1 MLAQVPGAIN
11 PALGT
16 PGFMGTGAAAAG
28 APGAAGA
35 AGFLGFD
42 MNMAAFNPYLFPFPP
57 ASGAMGNWMAPG
69 MPASVGSMGGLATG
83 SASSFHAPGAK
94 NEIKLFVGG
103 LPFQAQGNDIFF
115 IN

>member
-1 MLAQVPGAIN
+1 MGAG
-11 PALGT
+11 AGAAGT
-16 PGFMGTGAAAAG
+16 P
-28 APGAAGA
+28 GA

-57 ASGAMGNWMAPG
+57 AAGGMGNLMAPG
-69 MPASVGSMGGLATG
+69 MTGAFGAMAGMPAG

-103 LPFQAQGNDIFF
+103 LPF
-115 IN
+115 

>member
-1 MLAQVPGAIN
+1 MN

-16 PGFMGTGAAAAG
+16 QAFVDSGVAAAGG

-57 ASGAMGNWMAPG
+57 AGGGMGNWMAPG
-69 MPASVGSMGGLATG
+69 MPASVG
-83 SASSFHAPGAK
+83 
-94 NEIKLFVGG
+94 
-103 LPFQAQGNDIFF
+103 
-115 IN
+115 

>member
-1 MLAQVPGAIN
+1 MLGQVPGGMN
-11 PALGT
+11 PNALGSQA
-16 PGFMGTGAAAAG
+16 FMGSG
-28 APGAAGA
+28 APGAPGA

-57 ASGAMGNWMAPG
+57 SAGGMPNWMAPG
-69 MPASVGSMGGLATG
+69 MPGSVPGLPMSGVAAG

-103 LPFQAQGNDIFF
+103 LPFQAQGMF
-115 IN
+115 